1 MGTKNEKNVLFLG
14 TKNGKMYFNRFI
26 DSYLEWWRGS
36 SERKP
41 LLLRGARQVGKSS
54 AVKNLA
60 NDFDNYV
67 VVNFEENP
75 GLIDL
80 FEGDLNPQYLLQ
92 NLSVFLNQEIVPQ
105 KTLLFFDEIQACP
118 RALASLRFF
127 YEKMPELH
135 LVAAGSLL
143 EFALAELPTFG
154 VGRIKSLFMYPF
166 SFDEFLEALG
176 EEKLAKA
183 KNSANT
189 DKPLPAAIHQK
200 LNDFLKVYL
209 LVGGMPEAVRTYA
222 KNQSLLSAQQVL
234 DDLIVSIKADFV
246 KYKKR
251 VPAARISEIFDSVI
265 SQSGGKFVYSKVG
278 QNINHGQAKETLELL
293 IQAGLVYPVTHTSAN
308 GIPLGAEIDPKKRKM
323 ILYDTGIFHRILGLN
338 ISDFLFDK
346 ETSLI
351 NKGAITEQFWA
362 LEYLKN
368 NSPFQTTN
376 LYYWHREN
384 PNANAELDYVIQKG
398 SEILPIEVKSSGKG
412 SMQSLKQFLLEKN
425 APFGYRFS
433 LENYSAY
440 QQIKSYPLYGVKAF
454 LEE

>member
-1 MGTKNEKNVLFLG
+1 
-14 TKNGKMYFNRFI
+14 MYFKRLV
-26 DSYLEWWRGS
+26 DRHLVEWKDAV
-36 SERKP
+36 ERKP

-60 NDFDNYV
+60 KQFDNFV
-67 VVNFEENP
+67 EVNFEENP

-80 FEGDLNPQYLLQ
+80 FDGDLNPQYLIQ
-92 NLSVFLNQEIVPQ
+92 NLSIFLNQDIIPH
-105 KTLLFFDEIQACP
+105 KTLLFFDEIQVCP

-143 EFALAELPTFG
+143 EFALSELPTFG
-154 VGRIKSLFMYPF
+154 VGRIKSIFMYPF
-166 SFDEFLEALG
+166 SFDEFLDAMG
-176 EEKLAKA
+176 EEKLVKA
-183 KNSANT
+183 KNSADITN
-189 DKPLPAAIHQK
+189 PLPAAIHQK
-200 LNDFLKVYL
+200 LIDFLKVYL
-209 LVGGMPEAVRTYA
+209 LVGGMPEAVGAYA
-222 KNQSLLSAQQVL
+222 KSQSLLSVQLVL
-234 DDLIVSIKADFV
+234 DELFVSLKADFV

-308 GIPLGAEIDPKKRKM
+308 GIPLGAESDPKKRKM
-323 ILYDTGIFHRILGLN
+323 ILFDTGIFQRILGLN
-338 ISDFLFDK
+338 ISDFLFDTD
-346 ETSLI
+346 TSLI
-351 NKGAITEQFWA
+351 NKGAIAEQFWA
-362 LEYLKN
+362 LEYLKY
-368 NSPFQTTN
+368 NSPFQILN

-398 SEILPIEVKSSGKG
+398 SEVLPIEVKSSGKG
-412 SMQSLKQFLLEKN
+412 SMQSLRQFLSEKN
-425 APFGYRFS
+425 RPFGYRFS
-433 LENYSAY
+433 LENYSEY
-440 QQIKSYPLYGVKAF
+440 QQVKSYPLYGVKAF

>member
-1 MGTKNEKNVLFLG
+1 
-14 TKNGKMYFNRFI
+14 MYFNRFI
-26 DSYLEWWRGS
+26 DSYLNEWKDS

-54 AVKNLA
+54 AVNNLA
-60 NDFDNYV
+60 KKFDNYLE
-67 VVNFEENP
+67 VNFEENP

-80 FEGDLNPQYLLQ
+80 FAGDLNPQHLIQ
-92 NLSVFLNQEIVPQ
+92 NLSIFMNQEIIPH

-166 SFDEFLEALG
+166 SFDEFLDALG
-176 EEKLAKA
+176 EDKLVKA

-189 DKPLPAAIHQK
+189 NNPLPVAIHQK
-200 LNDFLKVYL
+200 LNDFLKIYL
-209 LVGGMPEAVRTYA
+209 LVGGMPEAVGAYA

-234 DDLIVSIKADFV
+234 DDLIVSIKSDFV

-265 SQSGGKFVYSKVG
+265 SQSGGKFVYSRVG

-308 GIPLGAEIDPKKRKM
+308 GIPLGAGTDQKKRKM
-323 ILYDTGIFHRILGLN
+323 ILYDTGIFQRILGLN
-338 ISDFLFDK
+338 ISDFLFDTA
-346 ETSLI
+346 TSLI
-351 NKGAITEQFWA
+351 NKGAIAEQLWG

-368 NSPFQTTN
+368 SSPFLTQN

-384 PNANAELDYVIQKG
+384 PNAAAELDYVVQKG

-412 SMQSLKQFLLEKN
+412 SMQSLRQFLSEKN
-425 APFGYRFS
+425 TPFGYRFS
-433 LENYSAY
+433 LENYSEY
-440 QQIKSYPLYGVKAF
+440 QRIKSYPLYGVKAF

>member
-1 MGTKNEKNVLFLG
+1 MGTKNA
-14 TKNGKMYFNRFI
+14 KMYFKRLV
-26 DSYLEWWRGS
+26 DRHLVEWKDAV
-36 SERKP
+36 ETKP

-60 NDFDNYV
+60 KQFDNFV
-67 VVNFEENP
+67 EVNFEENP

-80 FEGDLNPQYLLQ
+80 FDGDFNPQYLIQ
-92 NLSVFLNQEIVPQ
+92 NLSIFLNQDIISQ
-105 KTLLFFDEIQACP
+105 KTLLFFDEIQMCP

-143 EFALAELPTFG
+143 EFALSKLPTFG
-154 VGRIKSLFMYPF
+154 VGRIKSIFMYLF
-166 SFDEFLEALG
+166 SFDEFLDAMG
-176 EEKLAKA
+176 EEKLVKA
-183 KNSANT
+183 KNSADITN
-189 DKPLPAAIHQK
+189 PLPAAIHQK
-200 LNDFLKVYL
+200 LIDFLKVYL
-209 LVGGMPEAVRTYA
+209 LVGGMPEAVGAYA
-222 KNQSLLSAQQVL
+222 KSQSLLSIQLVL
-234 DDLIVSIKADFV
+234 DELIVSLKADFV

-308 GIPLGAEIDPKKRKM
+308 GIPLGAESDPQKRKM
-323 ILYDTGIFHRILGLN
+323 ILFDTGIFQRILGLN
-338 ISDFLFDK
+338 ISDFLFDTD
-346 ETSLI
+346 TSLI
-351 NKGAITEQFWA
+351 NKGAIAEQFWA
-362 LEYLKN
+362 LEYLKY
-368 NSPFQTTN
+368 NSPFQILN

-398 SEILPIEVKSSGKG
+398 SEVLPIEVKSSGKG
-412 SMQSLKQFLLEKN
+412 IMQSLRQFLLEKN
-425 APFGYRFS
+425 RPFGYRFS
-433 LENYSAY
+433 LENYSEY
-440 QQIKSYPLYGVKAF
+440 QQVKSYPLYGVKAF

>member
-1 MGTKNEKNVLFLG
+1 MDTKNEKNVLFLG
-14 TKNGKMYFNRFI
+14 TKNAKMYFKRLVDRHLI
-26 DSYLEWWRGS
+26 EWKDAL
-36 SERKP
+36 ERKP

-60 NDFDNYV
+60 KQFDNFV
-67 VVNFEENP
+67 ELNFEENP

-80 FEGDLNPQYLLQ
+80 FDGDLNPQYLIQ
-92 NLSVFLNQEIVPQ
+92 NLSIFLNQDIISH
-105 KTLLFFDEIQACP
+105 KTLLFFDEIQVCP

-143 EFALAELPTFG
+143 EFALSELPTFG
-154 VGRIKSLFMYPF
+154 VGRIKSIFMYPF
-166 SFDEFLEALG
+166 SFDEFLDAMG
-176 EEKLAKA
+176 EEKLVKA
-183 KNSANT
+183 KNSADITN
-189 DKPLPAAIHQK
+189 PLPAAIHQK
-200 LNDFLKVYL
+200 LIDFLKVYL
-209 LVGGMPEAVRTYA
+209 LVGGMPEAVGTYA
-222 KNQSLLSAQQVL
+222 KSQSLLSVQLVL
-234 DDLIVSIKADFV
+234 DELIVSLKADFV

-308 GIPLGAEIDPKKRKM
+308 GIPLGAELDPKKRKM
-323 ILYDTGIFHRILGLN
+323 ILFDTGIFQRILGLN
-338 ISDFLFDK
+338 ISDFLFDTD
-346 ETSLI
+346 TSLI
-351 NKGAITEQFWA
+351 NKGAIAEQFWA
-362 LEYLKN
+362 LEYLKY
-368 NSPFQTTN
+368 NSQYQILN

-398 SEILPIEVKSSGKG
+398 SEVLPIEVKSSGKG
-412 SMQSLKQFLLEKN
+412 SMQSLRQFLSEKN
-425 APFGYRFS
+425 RSFGYRFS
-433 LENYSAY
+433 LENYSEY
-440 QQIKSYPLYGVKAF
+440 QQVKSYPLYGVKAF